1 MTDQRNLVIAI
12 AVSLAILL
20 GFQFLYEMPRQE
32 ARQRQAAEQAE
43 AAREAAREAA
53 ESGLAQAP
61 SVPGGVA
68 PPRAVVPA
76 DPEAKRNAAL
86 EGSRRVPIDGARVSG
101 SISLAGG
108 RIDDL
113 LLKDYNV
120 TIEADSPPVTLFSPP
135 GAPSPYYANFGWVG
149 GEGVVV
155 PDGSTVWQTNGSVLT
170 STQPLLLTWDNGAG
184 LRFERRIELDDDYM
198 MTVTQRVVNNGDQ
211 AAALYPY
218 GLISRTGT
226 PQTLGF
232 YILHEGPLGVFNDT
246 LKEVDYDDLQ
256 DDGPETISSTGG
268 WIGITDKYWLAALVP
283 DQTQSYTGT
292 FKHGRSGNTDRY
304 QTDFINQTPVTVPAG
319 ASAEVTSRL
328 FAGAKEVHLLDRYEA
343 QYGITRFDLAVD
355 FGWFYFLTKPL
366 FFVLDYFFR
375 LLGNFGLA
383 ILLLTVLIK
392 LVFFPLANKS
402 YKAMSKMKAL
412 QPEMMRLR
420 EKHGNDRQKMNQSM
434 MELYKREK
442 VNPASGCLP
451 IVIQIPVFFA
461 LYKVMFVTI
470 EMRHQPFFGWIQD
483 LSAPDPTTIFN
494 FFGLFPWEVP
504 AFLMI
509 GIWPLLMGGSM
520 YLQQLLNPQ
529 PADPIQAKIFLFMP
543 VFFTFLLA
551 TFPAGLVIYWTWNNV
566 LSIAQQW
573 LIMKR
578 MGVPIG
584 PKANAKASAKAK
596 AGS

>member
-12 AVSLAILL
+12 ALSLAILL
-20 GFQFLYEMPRQE
+20 GFQFFYEVPRQE
-32 ARQRQAAEQAE
+32 ERQQAEQSESAGADQATQPRPGTGVVQAPAAPGSATAPQAAPVSA
-43 AAREAAREAA
+43 AARR
-53 ESGLAQAP
+53 S
-61 SVPGGVA
+61 
-68 PPRAVVPA
+68 
-76 DPEAKRNAAL
+76 AAL
-86 EGSRRVPIDGARVSG
+86 EGNARIPIDAARVTG
-101 SISLAGG
+101 SISLVGG
-108 RIDDL
+108 RIDDVV
-113 LLKDYNV
+113 LKDYNL
-120 TIEADSPPVTLFSPP
+120 TIEDDSPKVTLFSPP
-135 GAPSPYYANFGWVG
+135 GAPNPYYANFGWTA
-149 GEGVVV
+149 GEGIVV
-155 PDGSTVWQTNGSVLT
+155 PDADTVWQTNGSVLT
-170 STQPLLLTWDNGAG
+170 GNQPLTLTWDNGQG
-184 LRFERRIELDDDYM
+184 IRFERVIAIDDDYM
-198 MTVTQRVVNNGDQ
+198 LTVTQRAVNNGDQ
-211 AAALYPY
+211 AVSLYPY

-232 YILHEGPLGVFNDT
+232 YILHEGPLGVFDDT

-256 DDGPETISSTGG
+256 EDGPQVVNSTGG

-283 DQTQSYTGT
+283 DQAQPFTGS
-292 FKHGRSGNTDRY
+292 FQHARAGNVDRY
-304 QTDFINQTPVTVPAG
+304 QTDVISQAPLTVPAG
-319 ASAEVTSRL
+319 GSVEVMGRL
-328 FAGAKEVHLLDRYEA
+328 FAGAKEVHLLDRYAE
-343 QYGITRFDLAVD
+343 QYGIARFDLAVD

-366 FFVLDYFFR
+366 FFVLDFFFR
-375 LLGNFGLA
+375 KLGNFGVA
-383 ILLLTVLIK
+383 ILALTVLIK
-392 LVFFPLANKS
+392 LIFFPLANKS

-420 EKHGNDRQKMNQSM
+420 EKHGNDRQKMNQAM

-451 IVIQIPVFFA
+451 ILIQIPVFFA

-494 FFGLFPWEVP
+494 FFGLFPWDVP

-584 PKANAKASAKAK
+584 PKANAKANAKAK